1 MDSILETYTGQDDPL
16 NITLLTND
24 VSFLSDTREKAHQLA
39 LNAFWNRTKPHFLK
53 AKLRNIQIVVLL
65 TDSVVVTQDDSSSL
79 KEPKSLDD
87 QTKELQIRKREL
99 SIVECIRRINLHIDK
114 KGEDEFKTIRSFL
127 QFDSSEHIPTIN
139 ISLSTVENSSVG
151 LKVLLRKWSRDKVSS
166 TRLSFELPET
176 MDCSPC
182 LIALDAVYKSI
193 PFPLNSHYA
202 SSLILDL
209 HLLGKAKLQVEKLV
223 PIASIDAS
231 LIYGIPIR
239 VRPGLERDVDSH
251 NEMLLLVQSLFHQ
264 LSRKDYALYLTSQG
278 PDTDSD
284 DGLFHSKT
292 QSFLLMP
299 EELPAD
305 KDTAPSTGTLFRVAT
320 GDHLMEEVG
329 GPSDFIPM
337 DTNNPFS
344 EYVEASLD
352 CLACS
357 PNKSFGFNP
366 VYMEARSRPFTA
378 KRVWRQPN
386 PISIEETEHDSL
398 ENWND
403 DAGVGSSNVEAMASQ
418 NDQNEKSPDST
429 DSKWND
435 NSGIGS
441 NIVNAHNSDIDE
453 DDTLTPNPKEMGQ
466 KGMAAV
472 SNTRKTLIK
481 KQKDLKSKEPIN
493 EEEIE
498 WTDEDEALYYTPPM
512 EDSTSESDT
521 SHTKG
526 DAIPSFDYTQ
536 SSDA

>member
-292 QSFLLMP
+292 QQKQTHQQTRID
-299 EELPAD
+299 PAR
-305 KDTAPSTGTLFRVAT
+305 KFCNRQFVLRLF
-320 GDHLMEEVG
+320 E
-329 GPSDFIPM
+329 
-337 DTNNPFS
+337 
-344 EYVEASLD
+344 
-352 CLACS
+352 
-357 PNKSFGFNP
+357 
-366 VYMEARSRPFTA
+366 
-378 KRVWRQPN
+378 
-386 PISIEETEHDSL
+386 
-398 ENWND
+398 
-403 DAGVGSSNVEAMASQ
+403 
-418 NDQNEKSPDST
+418 
-429 DSKWND
+429 
-435 NSGIGS
+435 
-441 NIVNAHNSDIDE
+441 
-453 DDTLTPNPKEMGQ
+453 
-466 KGMAAV
+466 
-472 SNTRKTLIK
+472 
-481 KQKDLKSKEPIN
+481 
-493 EEEIE
+493 
-498 WTDEDEALYYTPPM
+498 
-512 EDSTSESDT
+512 
-521 SHTKG
+521 
-526 DAIPSFDYTQ
+526 
-536 SSDA
+536 